1 MVYCLKTK
9 GSTVE
14 EDLLLAK
21 NLLFQNDPSLLY
33 YMYIILEMLTRWMQ
47 PNSIFFSTPRFRNLC
62 RLQFSIKSTL
72 EELPFPNKKLGLI
85 LPDYLSVYIRL

>member
-47 PNSIFFSTPRFRNLC
+47 PNSIFFSL
-62 RLQFSIKSTL
+62 LQDLGTL
-72 EELPFPNKKLGLI
+72 ADNSF
-85 LPDYLSVYIRL
+85 